1 LRDTN
6 DVEVIL
12 STSNDVEV
20 ILSTSIVR
28 HATQGIH
35 VTCINIFSGTMILVM
50 CINMFSGTRLFSD
63 TRAQAIQ
70 VTFIKMCNDARHVY
84 QYI

>member
-1 LRDTN
+1 
-6 DVEVIL
+6 
-12 STSNDVEV
+12 
-20 ILSTSIVR
+20 
-28 HATQGIH
+28 
-35 VTCINIFSGTMILVM
+35 
-50 CINMFSGTRLFSD
+50 MFSGTRLFSD